1 MSQLPVSREARPLG
15 QSGLHVFPIAWGMW
29 RFAGTDIATARA
41 KVEAVLDAGITL
53 FDTADVYGLDN
64 NCPFGAAEA
73 LLGDVIAANKGLR
86 ARMVLAT
93 KGGIDPGIPYDSS
106 PAYLRRAV
114 EASLARLKVD
124 HIDIY
129 QIHRPD
135 LLAHPADTAG
145 ILMTLQAEGKIGH
158 IGVSNHSVAQTI
170 ALQAHLPQPIA
181 THQPELSA
189 IATAPVFDGLLDHCM
204 AQNIGVLAWSPLG
217 GGRLGDSAGDAH
229 FAVLRAKL
237 DELAKR
243 EGVSRQAM
251 ALAFVLAH
259 PAGIVPIIGTQT
271 ISRMTTLLDESF
283 RISLS
288 RQNWYDILQASIGE
302 RLP

>member
-1 MSQLPVSREARPLG
+1 MAQLPISRETRPLG

-29 RFAGTDIATARA
+29 RFAGTDLATATA
-41 KVEAVLDAGITL
+41 KVEAALEVGVTL

-64 NCPFGAAEA
+64 DCPFGAAEA
-73 LLGDVIAANKGLR
+73 LLGEVLAANRGLR

-106 PAYLRRAV
+106 PAYLRGAV
-114 EASLARLKVD
+114 EASLTRLKVD
-124 HIDIY
+124 HIDLY
-129 QIHRPD
+129 QIYRPD

-145 ILMTLQAEGKIGH
+145 ILLALQAEGKIGH
-158 IGVSNHSVAQTI
+158 IGVSNHTVAQTM

-181 THQPELSA
+181 THQPEISA
-189 IATAPVFDGLLDHCM
+189 IATAPIFDGLLDHCM

-217 GGRLGDSAGDAH
+217 GGRLGNSAGDAQ
-229 FAVLRAKL
+229 FAALRAKL
-237 DELAKR
+237 DELARR
-243 EGVSRQAM
+243 EGVSRPAM
-251 ALAFVLAH
+251 ALAFLLAH

-271 ISRMTTLLDESF
+271 ISRMSTLLEESF
-283 RISLS
+283 RVSLS
-288 RQNWYDILQASIGE
+288 RQDWYDILQASTGE